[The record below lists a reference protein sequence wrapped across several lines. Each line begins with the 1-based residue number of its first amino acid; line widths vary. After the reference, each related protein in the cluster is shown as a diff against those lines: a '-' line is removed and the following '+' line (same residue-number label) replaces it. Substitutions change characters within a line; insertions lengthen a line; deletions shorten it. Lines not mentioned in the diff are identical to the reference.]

1 MLRLSRSRLRWLV
14 LVTGVLLL
22 TGLRLAPALPL
33 PLVTPVSLIW
43 LLLAGFLLYAG
54 YTVLGAWIGF
64 RAAAVVVVVAVLLPV
79 VGTLVPAPV
88 RLGVRLPCPRN
99 WKSPATWMLRSSP
112 MGSTLIEVE
121 GASLRICYG
130 RPAAR
135 GRTMLGGSR
144 VPYGQLWRTGANE
157 PTTLITPTGAVIA
170 GVEVP
175 PGRTALYTVPG
186 PETWEI
192 ILNASTSQWGIE
204 SEYTEKIRAQELGR
218 AIVPSERSDRF
229 VERLTFSPDSG
240 GVVLEWEWTR
250 VRIPVVRARAGG
262 LRGR

>member
-14 LVTGVLLL
+14 VVTGVMLVA
-22 TGLRLAPALPL
+22 GLRLAPALPL
-33 PLVTPVSLIW
+33 SLVTPVSLVW
-43 LLLAGFLLYAG
+43 LLLLGFLLYAG
-54 YTVLGAWIGF
+54 YSVLSAWVGS
-64 RAAAVVVVVAVLLPV
+64 RAALVIVVVVVLLPV
-79 VGTLVPAPV
+79 AGTVAPGS
-88 RLGVRLPCPRN
+88 LPLDARLPCPRN
-99 WKSPATWMLRSSP
+99 WRSPATWMLRPSP
-112 MGSTLIEVE
+112 LGSMLVE
-121 GASLRICYG
+121 EPGVSLRICYG

-157 PTTLITPTGAVIA
+157 PTTLITTTGAMIA

-204 SEYTEKIRAQELGR
+204 SEYTEEIRAQELGR
-218 AIVPSERSDRF
+218 AIVPSERSDRYI
-229 VERLTFSPDSG
+229 ERLTLSPDSG

-250 VRIPVVRARAGG
+250 VRIAVGPPR
-262 LRGR
+262 

>member
-14 LVTGVLLL
+14 VVTGVMLLA
-22 TGLRLAPALPL
+22 GLRLAPALPL
-33 PLVTPVSLIW
+33 SLVTPVSLVW
-43 LLLAGFLLYAG
+43 LLLLALLLYAG
-54 YTVLGAWIGF
+54 YTVLSAWIGS
-64 RAAAVVVVVAVLLPV
+64 RAALVIVVVVVLLPV
-79 VGTLVPAPV
+79 AGTLVPAS
-88 RLGVRLPCPRN
+88 RSLDTRLPCPRN
-99 WKSPATWMLRSSP
+99 WRSPATWMLRPSP
-112 MGSTLIEVE
+112 MGSTLLQEE
-121 GASLRICYG
+121 GVSLRICYS

-157 PTTLITPTGAVIA
+157 PTTLITTTGAMIA
-170 GVEVP
+170 GVDVP

-204 SEYTEKIRAQELGR
+204 SEYTEGIRAKELGR

-250 VRIPVVRARAGG
+250 VRITVGPVR
-262 LRGR
+262 

>member
-1 MLRLSRSRLRWLV
+1 MLTLSRSRLRWLV
-14 LVTGVLLL
+14 VVTGALLL
-22 TGLRLAPALPL
+22 AGLRLAPALP
-33 PLVTPVSLIW
+33 PSLVTPVSLVW
-43 LLLAGFLLYAG
+43 LLLAAFLLYAG
-54 YTVLGAWIGF
+54 YTVLGAWIGS
-64 RAAAVVVVVAVLLPV
+64 RAAAVVVVAVVLLPGA
-79 VGTLVPAPV
+79 GTLFPAPV
-88 RLGVRLPCPRN
+88 SLGTRLPCPRN
-99 WKSPATWMLRSSP
+99 WSSPATWRLRSSP
-112 MGSTLIEVE
+112 MGSMVIQRE
-121 GASLRICYG
+121 GISLRICYG

-175 PGRTALYTVPG
+175 PGRTALYTIPG

-192 ILNASTSQWGIE
+192 VFNASTSQWGIE
-204 SEYTEKIRAQELGR
+204 SEYPEEIRAQERGR

-240 GVVLEWEWTR
+240 GMVLEWEWTR
-250 VRIPVVRARAGG
+250 VRIPVVRPSR
-262 LRGR
+262 

>member
-1 MLRLSRSRLRWLV
+1 MLRLPRSRLRWLV
-14 LVTGVLLL
+14 VVTGMLLL
-22 TGLRLAPALPL
+22 AGLRLAPALPL
-33 PLVTPVSLIW
+33 PLVTPVSLVW
-43 LLLAGFLLYAG
+43 LLLFAVLLYAG
-54 YTVLGAWIGF
+54 YTVLGAWIGS
-64 RAAAVVVVVAVLLPV
+64 RAAAVVVVAVVLLPV
-79 VGTLVPAPV
+79 AGALVPASSA
-88 RLGVRLPCPRN
+88 LGARLPCPRN
-99 WKSPATWMLRSSP
+99 WRSPATWMLRASH
-112 MGSTLIEVE
+112 MGSTLVE
-121 GASLRICYG
+121 GKGITLRICYG

-135 GRTMLGGSR
+135 GRTMLGGPR

-157 PTTLITPTGAVIA
+157 PTTLITPTGALVA

-204 SEYTEKIRAQELGR
+204 SEYTGEIRASELGR

-229 VERLTFSPDSG
+229 VERLTFSPDSF

-250 VRIPVVRARAGG
+250 VRITVGPVR
-262 LRGR
+262 

>member
-14 LVTGVLLL
+14 VVTGVLLL
-22 TGLRLAPALPL
+22 AGLRLAPALPPSL
-33 PLVTPVSLIW
+33 ITPVSLIW

-54 YTVLGAWIGF
+54 YTVLGAWIGP
-64 RAAAVVVVVAVLLPV
+64 RAAAVVVVAGVLLPV
-79 VGTLVPAPV
+79 AGTWFPAPLT
-88 RLGVRLPCPRN
+88 LGARLPCPRN
-99 WKSPATWMLRSSP
+99 WMLRSSP
-112 MGSTLIEVE
+112 MGSTDIRVE
-121 GASLRICYG
+121 GASVRICYG

-175 PGRTALYTVPG
+175 PGRASLYTVPG

-204 SEYTEKIRAQELGR
+204 SEYTDEVRAQELGR
-218 AIVPSERSDRF
+218 AIVPSERSGHF
-229 VERLTFSPDSG
+229 VERLTFTPDSG
-240 GVVLEWEWTR
+240 GVVLEWEWIR
-250 VRIPVVRARAGG
+250 VRIPVAPR
-262 LRGR
+262 

>member
-14 LVTGVLLL
+14 VVTGVLLL
-22 TGLRLAPALPL
+22 AGLRLAPALPL
-33 PLVTPVSLIW
+33 SLVTPVSLIW
-43 LLLAGFLLYAG
+43 LLLAAFLLYAG
-54 YTVLGAWIGF
+54 YTVLGVWIGS
-64 RAAAVVVVVAVLLPV
+64 RAAAVVVVVGVFLPV
-79 VGTLVPAPV
+79 AGTLVPAS
-88 RLGVRLPCPRN
+88 LSLDARLPCPRN
-99 WKSPATWMLRSSP
+99 WRSPATWMLRPSP

-204 SEYTEKIRAQELGR
+204 SEYSEEIRARELGR
-218 AIVPSERSDRF
+218 AIVPSERSNRF

-250 VRIPVVRARAGG
+250 VRIAVGPVR
-262 LRGR
+262 